1 MPPSC
6 RWQASGKIS
15 SSCGDWERPA
25 GGESDGEEAHRSGR
39 YLSGSISP
47 ADLICAPLREA
58 RLLGGE
64 GGRGPGSFLSVL
76 FVQLS
81 IPGALTAGQALSWV
95 LMAQ

>member
-39 YLSGSISP
+39 YLSGSILL
-47 ADLICAPLREA
+47 ADLICAPLREDFWEG
-58 RLLGGE
+58 R
-64 GGRGPGSFLSVL
+64 GGR
-76 FVQLS
+76 
-81 IPGALTAGQALSWV
+81 AGTW
-95 LMAQ
+95 